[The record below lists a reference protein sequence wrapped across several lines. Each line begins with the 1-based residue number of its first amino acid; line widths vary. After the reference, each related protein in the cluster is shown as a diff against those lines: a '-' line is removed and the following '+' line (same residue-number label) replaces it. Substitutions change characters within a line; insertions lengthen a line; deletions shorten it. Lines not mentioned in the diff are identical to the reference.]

1 MAAALHFAFFVA
13 ILWGKIKN
21 LCNEKRSM
29 NSKVPRNI
37 CKVTGESR
45 RRRGVTT
52 YISQV
57 ATYVKVSKSQKI
69 FLFSFHLQKRK
80 ININL
85 QQVILWKT
93 TLYLIFSNTYTYV
106 FANGND
112 NPIFKPKPKNHSVD
126 NNMFQVHRKFFNLK
140 FWKEWVK
147 TKDSFWDLAFF
158 MQSMLHFQAWA
169 VTKFWHLCQLRAAAL

>member
-1 MAAALHFAFFVA
+1 M
-13 ILWGKIKN
+13 
-21 LCNEKRSM
+21 
-29 NSKVPRNI
+29 
-37 CKVTGESR
+37 
-45 RRRGVTT
+45 
-52 YISQV
+52 
-57 ATYVKVSKSQKI
+57 SKSQKI

-85 QQVILWKT
+85 LQVILWKT

-158 MQSMLHFQAWA
+158 MQSMLHFPAWA
-169 VTKFWHLCQLRAAAL
+169 VTKFWHLCQLRAASLSRSLLLLVATIYSPIKELRIHSIYLPTYYLIVFKVCPAHKIFFHG